1 MSSGALGSVLCPKTH
16 ALSSVIHS
24 KVYVRLPLLSGIL
37 QQVLPMG
44 RQSAYLP
51 EIIWFAIKTISL
63 SILIV
68 TLIYLILEVSNIM
81 ADTDLDNMANIYIY
95 KLGDSRK
102 SNTEATLTYITF
114 DPGVEASKKS
124 CYRLKDQ
131 QVMVQT
137 TLMRARIYQR
147 PHRRPL
153 RLASFV
159 FAAIYALIG
168 EPALIIYLFSLWI
181 QRSRYIKATRG
192 FRRVFY
198 RIYRPQEQYVW
209 T

>member
-1 MSSGALGSVLCPKTH
+1 
-16 ALSSVIHS
+16 
-24 KVYVRLPLLSGIL
+24 
-37 QQVLPMG
+37 
-44 RQSAYLP
+44 
-51 EIIWFAIKTISL
+51 
-63 SILIV
+63 
-68 TLIYLILEVSNIM
+68 M

-168 EPALIIYLFSLWI
+168 EPALIIYLFSL
-181 QRSRYIKATRG
+181 
-192 FRRVFY
+192 
-198 RIYRPQEQYVW
+198 
-209 T
+209 